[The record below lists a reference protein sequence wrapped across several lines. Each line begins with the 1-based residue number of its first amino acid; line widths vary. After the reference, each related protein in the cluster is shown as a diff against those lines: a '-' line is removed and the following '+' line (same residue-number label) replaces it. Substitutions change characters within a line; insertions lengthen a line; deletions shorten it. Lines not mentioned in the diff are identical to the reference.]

1 MEISMYPSITL
12 YCTSVQEEKEAIVKE
27 HEEKLKE
34 VKEANESKISTL
46 EERLKTQDLGGDER
60 LEAITKE
67 VRT

>member
-1 MEISMYPSITL
+1 M
-12 YCTSVQEEKEAIVKE
+12 QEEKEAIVKE